1 MSRKTII
8 TILFLIAV
16 ILGIYILWTVKAVE
30 AVKAVDAIEP
40 FYASGLSDSIEAIDS
55 APSTSEVK
63 GYYKT
68 LLLYTDN
75 DFKGSGVKSMR
86 LLGDLRD
93 RIFGTRNF
101 RDKLKVED
109 ILKNWPKW
117 IPPLDTTTKESVP
130 TTEEAVNAEL
140 RILSYLQKNF
150 PMEPGAESEQGSI
163 VRGIIDDFGYR
174 FVFEKGKEK
183 IKLKDDFLRYPLT
196 RDWVNPTT

>member
-1 MSRKTII
+1 MSRKSTI
-8 TILFLIAV
+8 TMLFLVAV
-16 ILGIYILWTVKAVE
+16 MLGFYILWTVKT
-30 AVKAVDAIEP
+30 VKAVKAIEP
-40 FYASGLSDSIEAIDS
+40 FYVSGLSDSTEAIDS

-93 RIFGTRNF
+93 RLFGPRNF
-101 RDKLKVED
+101 RDKLKVDD

>member
-1 MSRKTII
+1 M
-8 TILFLIAV
+8 LFLIAV
-16 ILGIYILWTVKAVE
+16 VLGFYILWTVKAVNTVD
-30 AVKAVDAIEP
+30 AVKAVEP
-40 FYASGLSDSIEAIDS
+40 FYVSGLSDSTEAIDS

-93 RIFGTRNF
+93 RLFGPRNF
-101 RDKLKVED
+101 RDKLKVDD

-140 RILSYLQKNF
+140 RVLSYLQKNF
-150 PMEPGAESEQGSI
+150 PMEPGAESERGSI